1 MGSHAPAFALLLAQC
16 TMDIGQGRPA
26 APAERCIADL
36 GNKKGSLG
44 KLGSL
49 HGKFMGKLQLR
60 RVISVLN
67 SSIGVY
73 TGYNDTMH
81 W

>member
-1 MGSHAPAFALLLAQC
+1 MHRPVRSCWLNAQW
-16 TMDIGQGRPA
+16 TLDKGGPLHLRNA
-26 APAERCIADL
+26 ASQIWVT
-36 GNKKGSLG
+36 KKVRWVNT
-44 KLGSL
+44 KL
-49 HGKFMGKLQLR
+49 HGKLQLR